1 MELKELAEK
10 TVYFASIGAVLQ
22 GGLRYAYEKRSGGLA
37 EEGKQ
42 LQQSR
47 RGLAEAYRNRLMRVA
62 HSSLQGVG
70 RFGGISALYFGAE
83 FLAAVFRDCRDYYNS
98 TIGGLVAGSFVGASC
113 ASYHFF
119 SLPGCWPCC
128 CPFFLFLGSCMGES
142 IKVHLRCPLYE

>member
-22 GGLRYAYEKRSGGLA
+22 GGLRYAYEKRSGVT

-47 RGLAEAYRNRLMRVA
+47 RVLAEAYRNRLMRVA

-113 ASYHFF
+113 ASYHIFFLPGCSPCCCCLFFFFF
-119 SLPGCWPCC
+119 SL
-128 CPFFLFLGSCMGES
+128 
-142 IKVHLRCPLYE
+142 VHVWVKA